1 MKKGLAL
8 CMTAVLAMG
17 CLLTGCGSSDTGAKS
32 TTGSAAAGTE
42 AAETETAGTE
52 AAGTQTTDG
61 EKKTFTVGFDASF
74 PPYGYQENGEYVGF
88 DLDLAQEVCDRNGW
102 ELVKTPIDWD
112 AKNIELNGG
121 SIDCIWNGFTIR
133 EDLKE
138 SIDFSNAYCK
148 NMQVAVIKAENSG
161 KYTDLASLA
170 KANIVAE
177 AGSSGESAV
186 ADCEE
191 LKECN
196 YVGVS
201 KMADALLEV
210 KAGTADAA
218 VVDYVMAKAM
228 VGEGTDYSDLQIV
241 DGIELAYEEYGIGF
255 RKGSNLVESV
265 NKAMDEMIADGSLKA
280 IADKYGLA
288 LMAD

>member
-1 MKKGLAL
+1 MKSWAP
-8 CMTAVLAMG
+8 
-17 CLLTGCGSSDTGAKS
+17 
-32 TTGSAAAGTE
+32 E
-42 AAETETAGTE
+42 
-52 AAGTQTTDG
+52 
-61 EKKTFTVGFDASF
+61 FTV
-74 PPYGYQENGEYVGF
+74 
-88 DLDLAQEVCDRNGW
+88 
-102 ELVKTPIDWD
+102 IDWNTKEVELK
-112 AKNIELNGG
+112 AKN
-121 SIDCIWNGFTIR
+121 IDCIWNGFTIR

-228 VGEGTDYSDLQIV
+228 VGEGTDYYDLQIV

-255 RKGSNLVESV
+255 RKDSNLVESV

>member
-1 MKKGLAL
+1 MKKIAAL
-8 CMTAVLAMG
+8 VMAMLMVTCLFAG
-17 CLLTGCGSSDTGAKS
+17 CAKK
-32 TTGSAAAGTE
+32 E
-42 AAETETAGTE
+42 AANDDLSYVKDKGTLVIGITEYAPMNYYDDSGKLIGFDTE
-52 AAGTQTTDG
+52 FAEAVC
-61 EKKTFTVGFDASF
+61 EKLGVAPEFTV
-74 PPYGYQENGEYVGF
+74 
-88 DLDLAQEVCDRNGW
+88 
-102 ELVKTPIDWD
+102 IDWNTKEVELK
-112 AKNIELNGG
+112 AKN
-121 SIDCIWNGFTIR
+121 IDCIWNGFTIR

-255 RKGSNLVESV
+255 RKDSNLVESV
-265 NKAMDEMIADGSLKA
+265 NKAMDEIIADGSLKA